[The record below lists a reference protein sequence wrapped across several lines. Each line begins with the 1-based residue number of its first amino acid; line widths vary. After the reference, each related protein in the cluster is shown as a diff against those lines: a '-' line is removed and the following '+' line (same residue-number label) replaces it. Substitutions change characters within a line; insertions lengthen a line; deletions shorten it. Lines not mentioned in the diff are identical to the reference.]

1 MKLFNQIKVNVVKH
15 GGPCY

>member
-1 MKLFNQIKVNVVKH
+1 MKLFNQTKVNVVKH